1 MKSKIENLTEG
12 VIWKKIILFAIPLMI
27 SNLLQQLYN
36 ACDSAVVGNF
46 AGNEALAAVG
56 STGALI
62 NLLVGFFLGISTG
75 TGVIFSRY
83 FGAEDEKKLSEV
95 MNTAIILSVICGI
108 FIMIFGL
115 IWTTD
120 LLKIMHCPDDVIDLA
135 TIYLRIYLL
144 GMVGMLVYNVGS
156 GIIRACGDSKHPL
169 YYLIFSC
176 ILNLILNLIFVA
188 GLNMGVAGSAL
199 STAISQFF
207 SAALVI
213 INLIRIP
220 YSYRLNIHKIT
231 FNKETAKQIIKISV
245 PCGLQS
251 SMFNI
256 SNMIVQMK
264 INDFGS
270 VAMAG
275 CAAYE
280 KIDGFLY
287 MPMMALGLSIS
298 TFVGQN
304 IGAGK
309 YERIKKGIRICLI
322 LSVIITAIACGIV
335 LITGS
340 QLLNIFT
347 SNEEVKNVGITMM
360 FILAPFTWTHSFT
373 EILGGAIRGAGSA
386 VQVMAI
392 TALNICVL
400 RIIWMIVALPIKND
414 IKVLSWCYPISWI
427 ICSLC
432 FIAYYLKGNW
442 LKVVNGE

>member
-1 MKSKIENLTEG
+1 MKNKIENLTEG
-12 VIWKKIILFAIPLMI
+12 VIWKKIVLFAIPIML

-46 AGNEALAAVG
+46 AGSEALAAVG
-56 STGALI
+56 STDALI

-83 FGAEDEKKLSEV
+83 FGADDEKKLLDV
-95 MNTAIILSVICGI
+95 MNAAVMLSIICGI
-108 FIMIFGL
+108 FIMIIGL

-120 LLKIMHCPDDVIDLA
+120 LLKIMHCPEDVINLA
-135 TIYLRIYLL
+135 TTYLRIYLL

-169 YYLIFSC
+169 YYLMFSG

-188 GLNMGVAGSAL
+188 GFNMGVAGSAL
-199 STAISQFF
+199 ATAISQFF
-207 SAALVI
+207 SAFLVI
-213 INLIRIP
+213 MNLVRIP
-220 YSYRLNIHKIT
+220 YSYRLNIRKIK

-256 SNMIVQMK
+256 SNMIVQIK

-309 YERIKKGIRICLI
+309 YERIKKGVNVCLV
-322 LSVIITAIACGIV
+322 LSVIITMIGSAIV
-335 LITGS
+335 LLTGGR
-340 QLLNIFT
+340 LLNVFT
-347 SNEEVKNVGITMM
+347 DNEEVKNIGILMM

-386 VQVMAI
+386 V
-392 TALNICVL
+392 
-400 RIIWMIVALPIKND
+400 
-414 IKVLSWCYPISWI
+414 
-427 ICSLC
+427 
-432 FIAYYLKGNW
+432 
-442 LKVVNGE
+442 

>member
-1 MKSKIENLTEG
+1 MKNKIENLTEG
-12 VIWKKIILFAIPLMI
+12 VIWKKIVLFAIPIML

-46 AGNEALAAVG
+46 AGSEALAAVG

-83 FGAEDEKKLSEV
+83 FGADDEKKLLDV
-95 MNTAIILSVICGI
+95 MNAAVMLSIICGI
-108 FIMIFGL
+108 FIMIIGL

-120 LLKIMHCPDDVIDLA
+120 LLKIMHCPEDIINLA
-135 TIYLRIYLL
+135 TTYLRIYLL

-169 YYLIFSC
+169 YYLMFSG

-188 GLNMGVAGSAL
+188 GFNMGVAGSAL
-199 STAISQFF
+199 ATAISQFF
-207 SAALVI
+207 SAFLVI
-213 INLIRIP
+213 MNLVRIP
-220 YSYRLNIHKIT
+220 YSYRLNIGKIK

-256 SNMIVQMK
+256 SNMIVQIK

-309 YERIKKGIRICLI
+309 YERIKKGVNVCLV
-322 LSVIITAIACGIV
+322 LSVIMTMIGSAIV
-335 LITGS
+335 LLTGG
-340 QLLNIFT
+340 QLLNVFT
-347 SNEEVKNVGITMM
+347 DNEEVKNIGILMM

-386 VQVMAI
+386 V
-392 TALNICVL
+392 
-400 RIIWMIVALPIKND
+400 
-414 IKVLSWCYPISWI
+414 
-427 ICSLC
+427 
-432 FIAYYLKGNW
+432 
-442 LKVVNGE
+442 

>member
-1 MKSKIENLTEG
+1 MKNKIENLTEG
-12 VIWKKIILFAIPLMI
+12 VIWKKIVLFAIPIML

-46 AGNEALAAVG
+46 AGSEALAAVG

-83 FGAEDEKKLSEV
+83 FGADDEKKLLDV
-95 MNTAIILSVICGI
+95 MNAAVMLSIICGI
-108 FIMIFGL
+108 FIMIIGL

-120 LLKIMHCPDDVIDLA
+120 LLKIMHCPEDIINLA
-135 TIYLRIYLL
+135 TTYLRIYLL

-169 YYLIFSC
+169 YYLMFSG

-188 GLNMGVAGSAL
+188 GFNMGVAGSAL
-199 STAISQFF
+199 ATAISQFF
-207 SAALVI
+207 SAFLVI
-213 INLIRIP
+213 MNLVRIP
-220 YSYRLNIHKIT
+220 YSYRLNIRKIK

-256 SNMIVQMK
+256 SNMIVQIK

-309 YERIKKGIRICLI
+309 YERIKKGVNVCLV
-322 LSVIITAIACGIV
+322 LSVIMTMIGSAIV
-335 LITGS
+335 LLTGGR
-340 QLLNIFT
+340 LLNVFT
-347 SNEEVKNVGITMM
+347 DNEEVKNIGILMM

-373 EILGGAIRGAGSA
+373 EILGRAIRGAGSA
-386 VQVMAI
+386 V
-392 TALNICVL
+392 
-400 RIIWMIVALPIKND
+400 
-414 IKVLSWCYPISWI
+414 
-427 ICSLC
+427 
-432 FIAYYLKGNW
+432 
-442 LKVVNGE
+442 

>member
-1 MKSKIENLTEG
+1 MKNKIENLTEG
-12 VIWKKIILFAIPLMI
+12 VIWKKIVLFAIPIML

-46 AGNEALAAVG
+46 AGSEALAAVG

-83 FGAEDEKKLSEV
+83 FGADDEKKLLDV
-95 MNTAIILSVICGI
+95 MNAAVMLSIICGI
-108 FIMIFGL
+108 FIMIIGL

-120 LLKIMHCPDDVIDLA
+120 LLKIMHCPEDVINLA
-135 TIYLRIYLL
+135 TTYLRIYLL

-169 YYLIFSC
+169 YYLMFSG

-188 GLNMGVAGSAL
+188 GFNMGVAGSAL
-199 STAISQFF
+199 ATAISQFF
-207 SAALVI
+207 SAFLVI
-213 INLIRIP
+213 MNLVRIP
-220 YSYRLNIHKIT
+220 YSYRLNIRKIK

-256 SNMIVQMK
+256 SNMIVQIK

-309 YERIKKGIRICLI
+309 YERIKKGVNVCLV
-322 LSVIITAIACGIV
+322 LSVIMTMIGSAIV
-335 LITGS
+335 LLTGGR
-340 QLLNIFT
+340 LLNVFT
-347 SNEEVKNVGITMM
+347 DNEEVKNIGILMM

-386 VQVMAI
+386 VQVMVI

-400 RIIWMIVALPIKND
+400 RIIWMIVALPIKSD
-414 IKVLSWCYPISWI
+414 IKVLSWCYPVSWI
-427 ICSLC
+427 ICSIC
-432 FIAYYLKGNW
+432 FIAYYVKGNW
-442 LKVVNGE
+442 LKELNG

>member
-1 MKSKIENLTEG
+1 MKNKIENLTEG
-12 VIWKKIILFAIPLMI
+12 VIWKKIVLFAIPIML

-46 AGNEALAAVG
+46 AGSEALAAVG
-56 STGALI
+56 STDALI

-83 FGAEDEKKLSEV
+83 FGADDEKKLLDV
-95 MNTAIILSVICGI
+95 MNAAVMLSIICGI
-108 FIMIFGL
+108 FIMIIGL

-120 LLKIMHCPDDVIDLA
+120 LLKIMHCPEDVINLA
-135 TIYLRIYLL
+135 TTYLRIYLL

-169 YYLIFSC
+169 YYLMFSG

-188 GLNMGVAGSAL
+188 GFNMGVAGSAL
-199 STAISQFF
+199 ATAISQFF
-207 SAALVI
+207 SAFLVI
-213 INLIRIP
+213 MNLVRIP
-220 YSYRLNIHKIT
+220 YSYRLNIRKIK

-256 SNMIVQMK
+256 SNMIVQIK

-309 YERIKKGIRICLI
+309 YERIKKGVNVCLV
-322 LSVIITAIACGIV
+322 LSVIMTMIGSAIV
-335 LITGS
+335 LLTGGR
-340 QLLNIFT
+340 LLNVFT
-347 SNEEVKNVGITMM
+347 DNEEVKNIGILMM

-386 VQVMAI
+386 V
-392 TALNICVL
+392 
-400 RIIWMIVALPIKND
+400 
-414 IKVLSWCYPISWI
+414 
-427 ICSLC
+427 
-432 FIAYYLKGNW
+432 
-442 LKVVNGE
+442 

>member
-1 MKSKIENLTEG
+1 MKNKIENLTEG
-12 VIWKKIILFAIPLMI
+12 VIWKKIVLFAIQIML

-46 AGNEALAAVG
+46 AGSEALAAVG

-83 FGAEDEKKLSEV
+83 FGADDEKKLLDV
-95 MNTAIILSVICGI
+95 MNAAVMLSIICGI
-108 FIMIFGL
+108 FIMIIGL

-120 LLKIMHCPDDVIDLA
+120 LLKIMHCPEDVINLA
-135 TIYLRIYLL
+135 TTYLRIYLL

-169 YYLIFSC
+169 YYLMFSG

-188 GLNMGVAGSAL
+188 GFNMGVAGSAL
-199 STAISQFF
+199 ATAISQFF
-207 SAALVI
+207 SAFLVI
-213 INLIRIP
+213 MNLVRIP
-220 YSYRLNIHKIT
+220 YSYRLNIRKIK

-256 SNMIVQMK
+256 SNMIVQIK

-309 YERIKKGIRICLI
+309 YERIKKGVNVCLV
-322 LSVIITAIACGIV
+322 LSVIITMIGSAIV
-335 LITGS
+335 LLTGGR
-340 QLLNIFT
+340 LLNVFT
-347 SNEEVKNVGITMM
+347 DNEEVKNIGILMM
-360 FILAPFTWTHSFT
+360 FILAPFTWTHSFINFRRSNT
-373 EILGGAIRGAGSA
+373 W
-386 VQVMAI
+386 
-392 TALNICVL
+392 C
-400 RIIWMIVALPIKND
+400 RISCSSYGNNSIKYMCTSYYMD
-414 IKVLSWCYPISWI
+414 D
-427 ICSLC
+427 CSTS
-432 FIAYYLKGNW
+432 N
-442 LKVVNGE
+442 

>member
-1 MKSKIENLTEG
+1 MKNKIENLTEG
-12 VIWKKIILFAIPLMI
+12 VIWKKIVLFAIPIML

-46 AGNEALAAVG
+46 AGSEALAAVG

-83 FGAEDEKKLSEV
+83 FGADDEKKLLDV
-95 MNTAIILSVICGI
+95 MNAAVMLSIICGI
-108 FIMIFGL
+108 FIMIIGL

-120 LLKIMHCPDDVIDLA
+120 LLKIMHCPEDIINLA
-135 TIYLRIYLL
+135 TTYLRIYLL

-169 YYLIFSC
+169 YYLMFSG

-188 GLNMGVAGSAL
+188 GFNMGVAGSAL
-199 STAISQFF
+199 ATAISQFF
-207 SAALVI
+207 SAFLVI
-213 INLIRIP
+213 MNLVRIP
-220 YSYRLNIHKIT
+220 YSYRLNIRKIK

-256 SNMIVQMK
+256 SNMIVQIK

-309 YERIKKGIRICLI
+309 YERIKKGVNVCLV
-322 LSVIITAIACGIV
+322 LSVIMTMIGSAIV
-335 LITGS
+335 LLTGGR
-340 QLLNIFT
+340 LLNVFT
-347 SNEEVKNVGITMM
+347 DNEEVKNIGILMM

-386 VQVMAI
+386 V
-392 TALNICVL
+392 
-400 RIIWMIVALPIKND
+400 
-414 IKVLSWCYPISWI
+414 
-427 ICSLC
+427 
-432 FIAYYLKGNW
+432 
-442 LKVVNGE
+442 

>member
-1 MKSKIENLTEG
+1 MKNKIENLTEG
-12 VIWKKIILFAIPLMI
+12 VIWKKIVLFAIQIML

-46 AGNEALAAVG
+46 AGSEALAAVG

-83 FGAEDEKKLSEV
+83 FGADDEKKLLDV
-95 MNTAIILSVICGI
+95 MNAAVMLSIICGI
-108 FIMIFGL
+108 FIMIIGL

-120 LLKIMHCPDDVIDLA
+120 LLKIMHCPEDVINLA
-135 TIYLRIYLL
+135 TTYLRIYLL

-169 YYLIFSC
+169 YYLMFSG

-188 GLNMGVAGSAL
+188 GFNMGVAGSAL
-199 STAISQFF
+199 ATAISQFF
-207 SAALVI
+207 SAFLVI
-213 INLIRIP
+213 MNLVRIP
-220 YSYRLNIHKIT
+220 YSYRLNIRKIK

-256 SNMIVQMK
+256 SNMIVQIK

-309 YERIKKGIRICLI
+309 YERIKKGVNVCLV
-322 LSVIITAIACGIV
+322 LSVIMTMIGSAIV
-335 LITGS
+335 LLTGGR
-340 QLLNIFT
+340 LLNVFT
-347 SNEEVKNVGITMM
+347 DNEEVKNIGILMM

-386 VQVMAI
+386 V
-392 TALNICVL
+392 
-400 RIIWMIVALPIKND
+400 
-414 IKVLSWCYPISWI
+414 
-427 ICSLC
+427 
-432 FIAYYLKGNW
+432 
-442 LKVVNGE
+442 

>member
-1 MKSKIENLTEG
+1 MKNKIENLTEG
-12 VIWKKIILFAIPLMI
+12 VIWKKIVLFAIQIML

-46 AGNEALAAVG
+46 AGSEALAAVG

-83 FGAEDEKKLSEV
+83 FGADDEKKLLDV
-95 MNTAIILSVICGI
+95 MNAAVMLSIICGI
-108 FIMIFGL
+108 FIMIIGL

-120 LLKIMHCPDDVIDLA
+120 LLKIMHCPEDVINLA
-135 TIYLRIYLL
+135 TTYLRIYLL

-169 YYLIFSC
+169 YYLMFSG

-188 GLNMGVAGSAL
+188 GFNMGVAGSAL
-199 STAISQFF
+199 ATAISQFF
-207 SAALVI
+207 SAFLVI
-213 INLIRIP
+213 MNLVRIP
-220 YSYRLNIHKIT
+220 YSYRLNIRKIK

-256 SNMIVQMK
+256 SNMIVQIK

-309 YERIKKGIRICLI
+309 YERIKKGVNVCLV
-322 LSVIITAIACGIV
+322 LSVIITMIGSAIV
-335 LITGS
+335 LLTGGR
-340 QLLNIFT
+340 LLNVFT
-347 SNEEVKNVGITMM
+347 DNEEVKNIGILMM

-386 VQVMAI
+386 V
-392 TALNICVL
+392 
-400 RIIWMIVALPIKND
+400 
-414 IKVLSWCYPISWI
+414 
-427 ICSLC
+427 
-432 FIAYYLKGNW
+432 
-442 LKVVNGE
+442 

>member
-1 MKSKIENLTEG
+1 MCLLKERAYQMKNKIENLTEG
-12 VIWKKIILFAIPLMI
+12 VIWKKIVLFAIPIML

-46 AGNEALAAVG
+46 AGSEALAAVG

-83 FGAEDEKKLSEV
+83 FGADDEKKLLDV
-95 MNTAIILSVICGI
+95 MNAAVMLSIICGI
-108 FIMIFGL
+108 FIMIIGL

-120 LLKIMHCPDDVIDLA
+120 LLKIMHCPEDIINLA
-135 TIYLRIYLL
+135 TTYLRIYLL

-169 YYLIFSC
+169 YYLMFSG

-188 GLNMGVAGSAL
+188 GFNMGVAGSAL
-199 STAISQFF
+199 ATAISQFF
-207 SAALVI
+207 SAFLVI
-213 INLIRIP
+213 MNLVRIP
-220 YSYRLNIHKIT
+220 YSYRLNIRKIK

-256 SNMIVQMK
+256 SNMIVQIK

-309 YERIKKGIRICLI
+309 YERIKKGVNVCLV
-322 LSVIITAIACGIV
+322 LSVIMTMIGSAIV
-335 LITGS
+335 LLTGGR
-340 QLLNIFT
+340 LLNVFT
-347 SNEEVKNVGITMM
+347 DNEEVKNIGILMM

-386 VQVMAI
+386 V
-392 TALNICVL
+392 
-400 RIIWMIVALPIKND
+400 
-414 IKVLSWCYPISWI
+414 
-427 ICSLC
+427 
-432 FIAYYLKGNW
+432 
-442 LKVVNGE
+442 

>member
-1 MKSKIENLTEG
+1 MKNKIENLTEG
-12 VIWKKIILFAIPLMI
+12 VIWKKIVLFAIPIML

-46 AGNEALAAVG
+46 AGSEALAAVG

-83 FGAEDEKKLSEV
+83 FGADDEKKLLDV
-95 MNTAIILSVICGI
+95 MNAAVRLSIICGI
-108 FIMIFGL
+108 FIMIIGL

-120 LLKIMHCPDDVIDLA
+120 LLKIMHCPEDIINLA
-135 TIYLRIYLL
+135 TTYLRIYLL

-169 YYLIFSC
+169 YYLMFSG

-188 GLNMGVAGSAL
+188 GFNMGVAGSAL
-199 STAISQFF
+199 ATAISQFF
-207 SAALVI
+207 SAFLVI
-213 INLIRIP
+213 MNLVRIP
-220 YSYRLNIHKIT
+220 YSYRLNIRKIK

-256 SNMIVQMK
+256 SNMIVQIK

-309 YERIKKGIRICLI
+309 YERIKKGVNVCLV
-322 LSVIITAIACGIV
+322 LSVIMTMIGSAIV
-335 LITGS
+335 LLTGGR
-340 QLLNIFT
+340 LLNVFT
-347 SNEEVKNVGITMM
+347 DNEEVKNIGILMM

-386 VQVMAI
+386 V
-392 TALNICVL
+392 
-400 RIIWMIVALPIKND
+400 
-414 IKVLSWCYPISWI
+414 
-427 ICSLC
+427 
-432 FIAYYLKGNW
+432 
-442 LKVVNGE
+442 

>member
-1 MKSKIENLTEG
+1 MKNKIENLTEG
-12 VIWKKIILFAIPLMI
+12 VIWKKIVLFAIPIML

-46 AGNEALAAVG
+46 AGSEALAAVG

-83 FGAEDEKKLSEV
+83 FGADDEKKLLDV
-95 MNTAIILSVICGI
+95 MNAAVMLSIICGI
-108 FIMIFGL
+108 FIMIIGL

-120 LLKIMHCPDDVIDLA
+120 LLKIMHCPEDIINLA
-135 TIYLRIYLL
+135 TTYLRIYLL

-169 YYLIFSC
+169 YYLMFSG

-188 GLNMGVAGSAL
+188 GFNMGVAGSAL
-199 STAISQFF
+199 ATAISQFF
-207 SAALVI
+207 SAFLVI
-213 INLIRIP
+213 MNLVRIP
-220 YSYRLNIHKIT
+220 YSYRLNIRKIK

-256 SNMIVQMK
+256 SNMIVQIK

-309 YERIKKGIRICLI
+309 YERIKKGVNVCLV
-322 LSVIITAIACGIV
+322 LSVIITMIGSAIV
-335 LITGS
+335 LLTGGR
-340 QLLNIFT
+340 LLNVFT
-347 SNEEVKNVGITMM
+347 DNEEVKNIGILMM

-386 VQVMAI
+386 V
-392 TALNICVL
+392 
-400 RIIWMIVALPIKND
+400 
-414 IKVLSWCYPISWI
+414 
-427 ICSLC
+427 
-432 FIAYYLKGNW
+432 
-442 LKVVNGE
+442 

>member
-1 MKSKIENLTEG
+1 MCLLKERAYQMKNKIEKLTEG
-12 VIWKKIILFAIPLMI
+12 VIWKKIVLFAIPIML

-46 AGNEALAAVG
+46 AGSEALAAVG

-83 FGAEDEKKLSEV
+83 FGADDEKKLLDV
-95 MNTAIILSVICGI
+95 MNAAVMLSIICGI
-108 FIMIFGL
+108 FIMIIGL

-120 LLKIMHCPDDVIDLA
+120 LLKIMHCPEDIINLA
-135 TIYLRIYLL
+135 TTYLRIYLL

-169 YYLIFSC
+169 YYLMFSG

-188 GLNMGVAGSAL
+188 GFNMGVAGSAL
-199 STAISQFF
+199 ATAISQFF
-207 SAALVI
+207 SAFLVI
-213 INLIRIP
+213 MNLVRIP
-220 YSYRLNIHKIT
+220 YSYRLNIRKIK

-256 SNMIVQMK
+256 SNMIVQIK

-309 YERIKKGIRICLI
+309 YERIKKGVNVCLV
-322 LSVIITAIACGIV
+322 LSVIMTMIGSAIV
-335 LITGS
+335 LLTGGR
-340 QLLNIFT
+340 LLNVFT
-347 SNEEVKNVGITMM
+347 DNEEVKNIGILMM

-373 EILGGAIRGAGSA
+373 EILGRAIRGAGSA
-386 VQVMAI
+386 V
-392 TALNICVL
+392 
-400 RIIWMIVALPIKND
+400 
-414 IKVLSWCYPISWI
+414 
-427 ICSLC
+427 
-432 FIAYYLKGNW
+432 
-442 LKVVNGE
+442 

>member
-1 MKSKIENLTEG
+1 MKNKIENLTEG
-12 VIWKKIILFAIPLMI
+12 VIWKKIVLFAIQIML

-46 AGNEALAAVG
+46 AGSEALAAVG

-83 FGAEDEKKLSEV
+83 FGADDEKKLLDV
-95 MNTAIILSVICGI
+95 MNAAVMLSIICGI
-108 FIMIFGL
+108 FIMIIGL

-120 LLKIMHCPDDVIDLA
+120 LLKIMHCPEDIINLA
-135 TIYLRIYLL
+135 TTYLRIYLL

-169 YYLIFSC
+169 YYLMFSG

-188 GLNMGVAGSAL
+188 GFNMGVAGSAL
-199 STAISQFF
+199 ATAISQFF
-207 SAALVI
+207 SAFLVI
-213 INLIRIP
+213 MNLVRIP
-220 YSYRLNIHKIT
+220 YSYRLNIRKIK

-256 SNMIVQMK
+256 SNMIVQIK

-309 YERIKKGIRICLI
+309 YERIKKGVNVCLV
-322 LSVIITAIACGIV
+322 LSVIITMIGSAIV
-335 LITGS
+335 LLTGGR
-340 QLLNIFT
+340 LLNVFT
-347 SNEEVKNVGITMM
+347 DNEEVKNIGILMM

-386 VQVMAI
+386 V
-392 TALNICVL
+392 
-400 RIIWMIVALPIKND
+400 
-414 IKVLSWCYPISWI
+414 
-427 ICSLC
+427 
-432 FIAYYLKGNW
+432 
-442 LKVVNGE
+442 

>member
-1 MKSKIENLTEG
+1 MKNKIENLTEG
-12 VIWKKIILFAIPLMI
+12 VIWKKIVLFAIPIML

-46 AGNEALAAVG
+46 AGSEALAAVG

-83 FGAEDEKKLSEV
+83 FGADDEKKLLDV
-95 MNTAIILSVICGI
+95 MNAAVMLSIICGI
-108 FIMIFGL
+108 FIMIIGL

-120 LLKIMHCPDDVIDLA
+120 LLKIMHCPEDIINLA
-135 TIYLRIYLL
+135 TTYLRIYLL

-169 YYLIFSC
+169 YYLMFSG

-188 GLNMGVAGSAL
+188 GFNMGVAGSA
-199 STAISQFF
+199 SATAISQFF
-207 SAALVI
+207 SAFLVI
-213 INLIRIP
+213 MNLVRIP
-220 YSYRLNIHKIT
+220 YSYRLNIRKIK

-256 SNMIVQMK
+256 SNMIVQIK

-309 YERIKKGIRICLI
+309 YERIKKGVNVCLV
-322 LSVIITAIACGIV
+322 LSVIMTMIGSAIV
-335 LITGS
+335 LLTGGR
-340 QLLNIFT
+340 LLNVFT
-347 SNEEVKNVGITMM
+347 DNEEVKNIGILMM

-386 VQVMAI
+386 V
-392 TALNICVL
+392 
-400 RIIWMIVALPIKND
+400 
-414 IKVLSWCYPISWI
+414 
-427 ICSLC
+427 
-432 FIAYYLKGNW
+432 
-442 LKVVNGE
+442 

>member
-1 MKSKIENLTEG
+1 MKNKIENLTEG
-12 VIWKKIILFAIPLMI
+12 IIWKKIVLFAIPIML

-46 AGNEALAAVG
+46 AGSEALAAVG

-75 TGVIFSRY
+75 TGVLFSRY
-83 FGAEDEKKLSEV
+83 FGADDEEKLSEV

-108 FIMIFGL
+108 FIMFFGL
-115 IWTTD
+115 IWTID
-120 LLKIMHCPDDVIDLA
+120 LLKMMHCPEDVIDLA
-135 TIYLRIYLL
+135 AIYLRIYLL
-144 GMVGMLVYNVGS
+144 GMVGMLVYNVGA

-169 YYLIFSC
+169 YYLIFSG

-188 GLNMGVAGSAL
+188 GLKMGVAGSAL
-199 STAISQFF
+199 STTISQFF
-207 SAALVI
+207 SAFLVI
-213 INLIRIP
+213 LNLIRIP
-220 YSYRLNIHKIT
+220 YSYRLNIRKIK
-231 FNKETAKQIIKISV
+231 FNKETAKKIIQISV

-309 YERIKKGIRICLI
+309 YDRIKRGVRVCLA
-322 LSVIITAIACGIV
+322 LSVIITMIACCIV
-335 LITGS
+335 LFTGS
-340 QLLNIFT
+340 RLLNIFT
-347 SNEEVKNVGITMM
+347 DNEEVKNVGIVMM
-360 FILAPFTWTHSFT
+360 LILAPFTWTHSFT

-386 VQVMAI
+386 VQVMVI

-400 RIIWMIVALPIKND
+400 RIIWMIVVLPIKND
-414 IKVLSWCYPISWI
+414 IKALSWCYPISWI
-427 ICSLC
+427 ISSLC
-432 FIAYYLKGNW
+432 FIVYYLKGNW
-442 LKVVNGE
+442 LKTLNE

>member
-1 MKSKIENLTEG
+1 MKNKIENLTEG
-12 VIWKKIILFAIPLMI
+12 VIWKKIVLFAIPIML

-46 AGNEALAAVG
+46 AGSEALAAVG

-83 FGAEDEKKLSEV
+83 FGADDEKKLLDV
-95 MNTAIILSVICGI
+95 MNAAVMLSIICGI
-108 FIMIFGL
+108 FIMIIGL

-120 LLKIMHCPDDVIDLA
+120 LLKIMHCPEDVINLA
-135 TIYLRIYLL
+135 TTYLRIYLL

-169 YYLIFSC
+169 YYLMFSG

-188 GLNMGVAGSAL
+188 GFNMGVAGSAL
-199 STAISQFF
+199 ATAISQFF
-207 SAALVI
+207 SAFLVI
-213 INLIRIP
+213 MNLVRIP
-220 YSYRLNIHKIT
+220 YSYRLNIRKIK

-256 SNMIVQMK
+256 SNMIVQIK

-309 YERIKKGIRICLI
+309 YERIKKGVNVCLV
-322 LSVIITAIACGIV
+322 LSVIMTMIGSAIV
-335 LITGS
+335 LLTGGR
-340 QLLNIFT
+340 LLNVFT
-347 SNEEVKNVGITMM
+347 DNEEVKNIGILMM

-386 VQVMAI
+386 V
-392 TALNICVL
+392 
-400 RIIWMIVALPIKND
+400 
-414 IKVLSWCYPISWI
+414 
-427 ICSLC
+427 
-432 FIAYYLKGNW
+432 
-442 LKVVNGE
+442 

>member
-1 MKSKIENLTEG
+1 MKNKIEKLTEG
-12 VIWKKIILFAIPLMI
+12 VIWKKIVLFAIPIML

-46 AGNEALAAVG
+46 AGSEALAAVG

-83 FGAEDEKKLSEV
+83 FGADDEKKLLDV
-95 MNTAIILSVICGI
+95 MNAAVMLSIICGI
-108 FIMIFGL
+108 FIMIIGL

-120 LLKIMHCPDDVIDLA
+120 LLKIMHCPEDIINLA
-135 TIYLRIYLL
+135 TTYLRIYLL

-169 YYLIFSC
+169 YYLMFSG

-188 GLNMGVAGSAL
+188 GFNMGVAGSAL
-199 STAISQFF
+199 ATAISQFF
-207 SAALVI
+207 SAFLVI
-213 INLIRIP
+213 MNLVRIP
-220 YSYRLNIHKIT
+220 YSYRLNIRKIK

-256 SNMIVQMK
+256 SNMIVQIK

-309 YERIKKGIRICLI
+309 YERIKKGVNVCLV
-322 LSVIITAIACGIV
+322 LSVIMTMIGSAIV
-335 LITGS
+335 LLTGGR
-340 QLLNIFT
+340 LLNVFT
-347 SNEEVKNVGITMM
+347 DNEEVKNIGILMM

-373 EILGGAIRGAGSA
+373 EILGRAIRGAGSA
-386 VQVMAI
+386 V
-392 TALNICVL
+392 
-400 RIIWMIVALPIKND
+400 
-414 IKVLSWCYPISWI
+414 
-427 ICSLC
+427 
-432 FIAYYLKGNW
+432 
-442 LKVVNGE
+442 

>member
-1 MKSKIENLTEG
+1 MKNKIENLTEG
-12 VIWKKIILFAIPLMI
+12 VIWKKIVLFAIPIML

-46 AGNEALAAVG
+46 AGSEALAAVG

-83 FGAEDEKKLSEV
+83 FGADDEKKLLDV
-95 MNTAIILSVICGI
+95 MNAAVMLSIICGI
-108 FIMIFGL
+108 FIMIIGL

-120 LLKIMHCPDDVIDLA
+120 LLKIMHCPEDIINLA
-135 TIYLRIYLL
+135 TTYLRIYLL

-169 YYLIFSC
+169 YYLMFSG

-188 GLNMGVAGSAL
+188 GFNMGVAGSAL
-199 STAISQFF
+199 ATAISQFF
-207 SAALVI
+207 SAFLVI
-213 INLIRIP
+213 MNLVRIP
-220 YSYRLNIHKIT
+220 YSYRLNIRKIK

-256 SNMIVQMK
+256 SNMIVQIK

-309 YERIKKGIRICLI
+309 YERIKKGVNVCLV
-322 LSVIITAIACGIV
+322 LSVIITMIGSAIV
-335 LITGS
+335 LLTGGR
-340 QLLNIFT
+340 LLNVFT
-347 SNEEVKNVGITMM
+347 DNEEVKNIGILMM
-360 FILAPFTWTHSFT
+360 FILVPFTWTYSFT
-373 EILGGAIRGAGSA
+373 DILGGAIRGAGSA
-386 VQVMAI
+386 V
-392 TALNICVL
+392 
-400 RIIWMIVALPIKND
+400 
-414 IKVLSWCYPISWI
+414 
-427 ICSLC
+427 
-432 FIAYYLKGNW
+432 
-442 LKVVNGE
+442 